1 MYSFFKENY
10 PTLAIKLERNT
21 MINVISLFHRLNKEQ
36 ILLYPDLIE
45 FLTQNIKIT
54 NYDIRYKIECLSFKK
69 CYLIFVI
76 IGRIGK
82 ISRKIRNYVKEEK

>member
-54 NYDIRYKIECLSFKK
+54 NYDIRYKIECLSFKSVIQ
-69 CYLIFVI
+69 YL
-76 IGRIGK
+76 
-82 ISRKIRNYVKEEK
+82 